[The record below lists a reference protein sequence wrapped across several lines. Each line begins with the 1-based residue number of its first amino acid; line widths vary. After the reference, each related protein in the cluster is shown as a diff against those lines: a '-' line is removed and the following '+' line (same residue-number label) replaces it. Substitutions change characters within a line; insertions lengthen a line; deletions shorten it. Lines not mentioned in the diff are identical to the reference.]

1 MGFYKRFAS
10 GNDFGAAAHTHR
22 HTLQKVKARTAV
34 YQWKVQLTDGKRKR
48 NFRYVAD
55 MCALHT
61 YIRGSYRQG
70 LGNAT
75 LLISAVYVYCR
86 AHETKTENLIFVSK
100 KGEID
105 TYEKTVEL

>member
-10 GNDFGAAAHTHR
+10 GNGFSAAAHTHR
-22 HTLQKVKARTAV
+22 HTLQQVTACTAV

-61 YIRGSYRQG
+61 LVQLKQG
-70 LGNAT
+70 A
-75 LLISAVYVYCR
+75 R
-86 AHETKTENLIFVSK
+86 
-100 KGEID
+100 
-105 TYEKTVEL
+105 TVRV